1 MSSIDKKLLKRLQ
14 ILYVEDDI
22 VVRNELE
29 QLLSGFFSKV
39 FTASNGREGLDT
51 FLENKNEI
59 DIILTDINMP
69 IMNGID
75 MVKYIRDNSPQIPV
89 LITTAHSDSEYL
101 SESIKLKVQDY
112 ITKPVDV
119 RNLLK
124 VMNELASVMYQE
136 FILEQQTKELAQY
149 KEVIDSNNIVVKTD
163 IHMNITY
170 VNELFCQITGYDKE
184 ELLGEEL
191 KVLKHPDASS
201 DIYTKMYAK
210 VLNNKPWHGVLK
222 NITKEHGIYTTDAY
236 VINTLDDEGEIT
248 GTISIQRDITD
259 EVNKKRDIQLAL
271 MKDKSDIFIR
281 SKEGSAEQNIIIR
294 ELKEQLENAKNDLK
308 KSEIN
313 SEKYIYSV
321 EKYTVENR
329 QLRNELST
337 YKKNESKKDLALKVS
352 KENADLK
359 YQLKKLKEELF
370 DTKALKEKEIKQLN
384 VNSKIEIEDLE
395 EQLRDITEKYE
406 SVESDEVLIQKLDYW
421 KEKAQE
427 EATRVENLEKQIV
440 AHGDKAFMS
449 KIFG

>member
-14 ILYVEDDI
+14 ILYVEDDV

-39 FTASNGREGLDT
+39 FTAGDGREGLEI
-51 FLENKNEI
+51 FQENKDDI

-69 IMNGID
+69 LLNGIE
-75 MVKYIRDNSPQIPV
+75 MVKYIRDEAANIPV
-89 LITTAHSDSEYL
+89 FITTAHSDSEFL

-112 ITKPVDV
+112 IVKPVDI
-119 RNLLK
+119 RDLLK
-124 VMNELASVMYQE
+124 KMNELANSMYQDSM
-136 FILEQQTKELAQY
+136 IEQQTKELEQY
-149 KEVIDSNNIVVKTD
+149 KEIIDSNNIVVKTD

-170 VNELFCQITGYDKE
+170 VNDLFCQITGYDKD
-184 ELLGEEL
+184 ELLGEEF
-191 KVLKHPDASS
+191 KILKHPDSS
-201 DIYTKMYAK
+201 NDIYTNMYAK

-222 NITKEHGIYTTDAY
+222 NITKEHGIFTTDAY
-236 VINTLDDEGEIT
+236 VINTLDDDGEIT

-294 ELKEQLENAKNDLK
+294 ELKEQLENIKNDLK

-313 SEKYIYSV
+313 SEKYIYSI

-329 QLRNELST
+329 QLRSELAA
-337 YKKNESKKDLALKVS
+337 YKKNLSRKDLALKVS

-370 DTKALKEKEIKQLN
+370 ETKEIKAKEIKQLN
-384 VNSKIEIEDLE
+384 VNYKIEIEDLE
-395 EQLRDITEKYE
+395 EELRNITEKYE

>member
-14 ILYVEDDI
+14 ILYVEDDL

-51 FLENKNEI
+51 YLENKDEI

-69 IMNGID
+69 IMSGID
-75 MVKYIRDNSPQIPV
+75 MVKYIREKSPKIPV
-89 LITTAHSDSEYL
+89 IVATAHSDSEYL

-112 ITKPVDV
+112 INKPVDV

-136 FILEQQTKELAQY
+136 FMLEQQTKELEQY

-170 VNELFCQITGYDKE
+170 VNELFCQITGYDKD
-184 ELLGEEL
+184 ELIGEEF
-191 KVLKHPDASS
+191 KVLRHPDASL

-294 ELKEQLENAKNDLK
+294 ELKDQLENAKNDLK

-329 QLRNELST
+329 HLRSELST

-359 YQLKKLKEELF
+359 YQLKKIKEELAA
-370 DTKALKEKEIKQLN
+370 TKESKEKEIKQLS
-384 VNSKIEIEDLE
+384 VNSSIEIEDLE
-395 EQLRDITEKYE
+395 EQLRNITEKYE
-406 SVESDEVLIQKLDYW
+406 CVETDEVLIQKLEYW

-427 EATRVENLEKQIV
+427 EANRVESLEKQIV